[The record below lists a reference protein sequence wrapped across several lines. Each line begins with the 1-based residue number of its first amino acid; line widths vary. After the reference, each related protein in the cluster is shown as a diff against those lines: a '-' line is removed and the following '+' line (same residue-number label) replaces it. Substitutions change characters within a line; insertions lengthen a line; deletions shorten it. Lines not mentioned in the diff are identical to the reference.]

1 MCNNLVT
8 QYVERGFD
16 CKPVEIKCG
25 NTGIYAQRVLCTK
38 CENDTELN
46 DRLQI
51 QDDDTNADNE
61 WLRSAGWG
69 EI

>member
-8 QYVERGFD
+8 QYVERGFE

-25 NTGIYAQRVLCTK
+25 NTGIYGQRVICDK
-38 CENDTELN
+38 CENDEGLN
-46 DRLQI
+46 ERLRV
-51 QDDDTNADNE
+51 QDEDIKADNE